1 MNTFA
6 IRLLTLALF
15 AMSSAAIPMIV
26 PSKAAAATSKT
37 KKHKAAKSSGGMTQ
51 SRSSGSTGQSPPNLA
66 DDPARKVGY

>member
-15 AMSSAAIPMIV
+15 AVSSAAIPMIV
-26 PSKAAAATSKT
+26 PSKAAAATHKT

-51 SRSSGSTGQSPPNLA
+51 SGSSGSTGQSPPNMA
-66 DDPARKVGY
+66 DDPSRKVGY